1 MGFEDKQR
9 TRMYQLEWQF
19 NSETNK
25 DQENISPAKVW
36 RDKVRPVSVFD
47 YNEYRKLE
55 DKKDR
60 IALKKDLYE
69 RKKAAD
75 ESRIKFLNG
84 ERVVNDDTKQDLVL
98 QISNLSAKLK
108 EIKRQISETEASRM
122 KEVRKAEQRKREQI
136 IKKQG
141 FEVPSMKAAADRS
154 MRKASLPKNIHHD
167 HSEEYAN

>member
-84 ERVVNDDTKQDLVL
+84 ERDVNDDTKQDLVL
-98 QISNLSAKLK
+98 
-108 EIKRQISETEASRM
+108 
-122 KEVRKAEQRKREQI
+122 
-136 IKKQG
+136 
-141 FEVPSMKAAADRS
+141 
-154 MRKASLPKNIHHD
+154 
-167 HSEEYAN
+167 